1 MKTPANYAANAQG
14 GRGGMGDKGSKG
26 GKGGNNLVVAR
37 SSLLEPTDEDIA
49 LVRSYLTAS
58 LSPNTLSCYRND
70 LKQFIKWG
78 GQIPASP
85 EMIAT
90 YIARHAEKHTPTT
103 LARRLVAISWAHGVK
118 GLLSPTQSPLV
129 KATIQG
135 IRRKRGR
142 PPKQAAPLLKADVL
156 RLVRGLRGKRG
167 LRDKA
172 MLLIGFA
179 AAFRRSELV
188 SLDVDDLEFVA
199 EGLVIHLRRSKTDQ
213 EGKGREIAIPYVS
226 NRNCPCR
233 VLQKWLRA
241 SGIQEGAVFRR
252 IDKAEN
258 VLAGRLGAQAVSLVI
273 KHRAAEAGL
282 DPAMYSGHSLR
293 AGFATSAVKAGA
305 PTASIRAQT
314 GHQSDAMLQRYIRYS
329 ELFSENAN
337 KNLW

>member
-1 MKTPANYAANAQG
+1 MKSAAKPR
-14 GRGGMGDKGSKG
+14 GRVE
-26 GKGGNNLVVAR
+26 GKNNQFVAR
-37 SSLLEPTDEDIA
+37 RWALAPIDDDIV

-58 LSPNTLSCYRND
+58 LSPNTLRCYRND
-70 LKQFIKWG
+70 LKQYMAWG

-85 EMIAT
+85 ELVAT
-90 YIARHAEKHTPTT
+90 YLARHAEMHTPTT
-103 LARRLVAISWAHGVK
+103 LSRRLVAISWAHGVK
-118 GLLSPTQSPLV
+118 GLPSPAQSPLV
-129 KATIQG
+129 KATMQG

-142 PPKQAAPLLKADVL
+142 PPKQAAPLLKSDVL
-156 RLVRGLRGKRG
+156 RLVRGLKGIRGI
-167 LRDKA
+167 RDKA

-179 AAFRRSELV
+179 AALRRSELV
-188 SLDVDDLEFVA
+188 SLDVADLEFVA

-226 NRNCPCR
+226 SRNCPCR
-233 VLQKWLRA
+233 ALQSWFRV

-258 VLAGRLGAQAVSLVI
+258 VLASRLGSQVVSLVI
-273 KHRAAEAGL
+273 KRLAADAGL
-282 DPAMYSGHSLR
+282 DPALYSGHSLR
-293 AGFATSAVKAGA
+293 SGFATSAAKAGA

-337 KNLW
+337 RRVW